1 MGAAFTRRAAAADAV
16 FAGVQLEGHVLDT
29 LQDQVKY
36 RQIPVESIRPNSEQP
51 RHIIDEQGAEFLEL
65 VGLIRTQ
72 GLIQPIAVVPVDEAN
87 REFMLVAGERR
98 WRAYQRLRVE
108 DPRRYGRIPAIIR
121 DPGIGEQDPSVL
133 LMAALT
139 ENIGRS
145 DLSDA
150 EKADA
155 ITRLRELT
163 SWSVDEVA
171 TRMGLNV
178 ARVYDLMKM
187 GRHEAVRAA
196 AAAGDL
202 TQGQAVA
209 LGRLDDSELANRLI
223 SEVQGRSTDDTLE
236 IVRAVKAS
244 AAELTA
250 EERIAEAMA
259 VVSAETRRTTDLTR
273 PAPMPLHQE
282 DLAHAE
288 VILLAASPF
297 AALRPRIR
305 SMTRDEVR
313 SMMQAAAEQ
322 LEVWPERTQRLD

>member
-1 MGAAFTRRAAAADAV
+1 MAGTSTRRAAAAAAV
-16 FAGVQLEGHVLDT
+16 FAGVHLEGHVLDA

-51 RHIIDEQGAEFLEL
+51 RQSIDEQGEAFLEL
-65 VGLIRTQ
+65 VGLIRSQ
-72 GLIQPIAVVPVDEAN
+72 GLIQPIAVVPIDEAN

-121 DPGIGEQDPSVL
+121 DPGIGEQEPSVL

-155 ITRLRELT
+155 ITRLRTLT
-163 SWSVDEVA
+163 GWSVDEVA
-171 TRMGLNV
+171 RRMGLQV
-178 ARVYDLMKM
+178 TRVYDLMKL
-187 GRHEAVRAA
+187 GRHEPVRAA

-209 LGRLDDSELANRLI
+209 LGRLDDTELATRLI
-223 SEVQGRSTDDTLE
+223 AEVQGRSNDDTLE
-236 IVRAVKAS
+236 IVRALKESPAD
-244 AAELTA
+244 LTA
-250 EERIAEAMA
+250 DERIAQAMA
-259 VVSAETRRTTDLTR
+259 VVSAETRRTTELTR

-288 VILLAASPF
+288 VVLLAASPF

-313 SMMQAAAEQ
+313 AMMQAAAEQ
-322 LEVWPERTQRLD
+322 LDIWPERGA

>member
-1 MGAAFTRRAAAADAV
+1 VAGTVTRRDAAADAV
-16 FAGVQLEGHVLDT
+16 FAGVHLEGHVLDA

-36 RQIPVESIRPNSEQP
+36 RQLPVDAIRPNTEQP
-51 RHIIDEQGAEFLEL
+51 RQDFDEQGEAFLEL
-65 VGLIRTQ
+65 VGLIRSQ
-72 GLIQPIAVVPVDEAN
+72 GLIQPIAVVPIDETN

-98 WRAYQRLRVE
+98 WRAYQRLRIE

-121 DPGIGEQDPSVL
+121 DPGIGEQEPSTL

-155 ITRLRELT
+155 ITRLRTLT
-163 SWSVDEVA
+163 GWSVDEVA
-171 TRMGLNV
+171 RRMGLQV
-178 ARVYDLMKM
+178 TRVYDLMKL
-187 GRHEAVRAA
+187 GRHEPVRAA

-209 LGRLDDSELANRLI
+209 LGRLDDTELATRLI
-223 SEVQGRSTDDTLE
+223 AEVQGRSNDDTLE
-236 IVRAVKAS
+236 ILRAVREAS
-244 AAELTA
+244 AELTA
-250 EERIAEAMA
+250 EERIAAAMA
-259 VVSAETRRTTDLTR
+259 LVNTETRRTTGLTR
-273 PAPMPLHQE
+273 PAPVPPHQA
-282 DLAHAE
+282 DLIHAD

-313 SMMQAAAEQ
+313 AMMQAAAEQ
-322 LEVWPERTQRLD
+322 LDVWPERGA